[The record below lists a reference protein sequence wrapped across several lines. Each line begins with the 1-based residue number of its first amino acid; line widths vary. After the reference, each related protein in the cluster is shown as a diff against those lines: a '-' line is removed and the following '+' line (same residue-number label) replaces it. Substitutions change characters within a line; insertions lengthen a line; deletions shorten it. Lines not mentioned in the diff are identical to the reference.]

1 MKNKAASSE
10 IESNGML
17 FAMYGWCMDGGWWS
31 DGVWSKIQF
40 SDKNRFFDSFYL
52 L

>member
-1 MKNKAASSE
+1 MKSKTASSE
-10 IESNGML
+10 IESNGMFML
-17 FAMYGWCMDGGWWS
+17 RMDGGCRS

-40 SDKNRFFDSFYL
+40 LDKDRFFDSFYL